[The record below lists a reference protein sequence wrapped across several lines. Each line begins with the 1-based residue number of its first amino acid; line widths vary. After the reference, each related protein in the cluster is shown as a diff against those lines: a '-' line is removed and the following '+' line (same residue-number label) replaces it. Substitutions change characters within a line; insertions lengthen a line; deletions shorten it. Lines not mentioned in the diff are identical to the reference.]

1 MPRRMFSYVSISK
14 CVWSSVSS
22 SPSRCRLR
30 KRPRKRA
37 PKIRSHSTSGS
48 FSTTEKACH
57 ERGHALPTPSF
68 CEQLLAPRTRQRVKL
83 RLAVIFRS
91 APLGSDPA
99 TLLEP
104 QQGGIKRALVEL
116 EQVFRDLL
124 DTLGNAIAVQRAYG
138 VKGLQNN
145 EVECALQNFSA
156 GRSHVFSFR

>member
-1 MPRRMFSYVSISK
+1 MPRRMFSSVSISK

-37 PKIRSHSTSGS
+37 PKITSHSTSGS
-48 FSTTEKACH
+48 FRATEKACH

-68 CEQLLAPRTRQRVKL
+68 CEQLLASRARQRVKL
-83 RLAVIFRS
+83 RLAVILRS
-91 APLGSDPA
+91 APFGSNPA
-99 TLLEP
+99 ALLEP
-104 QQGGIKRALVEL
+104 QQGRIERALVEL
-116 EQVFRDLL
+116 EQVFRNLL
-124 DTLGNAIAVQRAYG
+124 DTLGDTIAVQRAYG

-145 EVECALQNFSA
+145 EVERALQNLSA

>member
-1 MPRRMFSYVSISK
+1 MRSHFM
-14 CVWSSVSS
+14 SVSF
-22 SPSRCRLR
+22 RTAEEAR
-30 KRPRKRA
+30 
-37 PKIRSHSTSGS
+37 
-48 FSTTEKACH
+48 H
-57 ERGHALPTPSF
+57 EGGHALPTPGF
-68 CEQLLAPRTRQRVKL
+68 REQLFAPRTRQRVKL

-116 EQVFRDLL
+116 KQVFRDLL